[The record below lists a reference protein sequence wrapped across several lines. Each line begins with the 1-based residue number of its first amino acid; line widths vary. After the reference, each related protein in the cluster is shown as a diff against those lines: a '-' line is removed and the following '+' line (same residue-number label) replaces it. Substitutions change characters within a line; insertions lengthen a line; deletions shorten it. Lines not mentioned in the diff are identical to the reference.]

1 MSSTNTDNRQTV
13 IDFHGVAELHGVDV
27 DLVKRDFPFLDRRIN
42 GLPITFLDSANSTQ
56 KPHQVIDSMTHFMES
71 SYSPVSRSA
80 YRMAAEATDLYE
92 GARATVARFI
102 GAASPDEV
110 VFTKNA
116 TESLNL
122 VVHSW
127 GRTNLHDGDVVVL
140 TQMEH
145 HANIVPWQ
153 MLAAERAI
161 EIRWIPVTPE
171 GLLDLTHL
179 DTLLDGAKVLSF
191 TAMSNVLGT
200 INPTRLLCD
209 AAHAVGAIAI
219 VDACQF
225 VPHNVTDVKALGA
238 DLMAFSSHKLC
249 GPTGLGVLWGRAEL
263 LEAMPPFLGGGS
275 MITDVTFEGFT
286 CAPVPAKF
294 EAGTPPIT
302 EAVGLG
308 VALDYLSTLGMAN
321 IRQHEMSIARYTLDT
336 LTERFGD
343 DITFHGPKN
352 VELRGATFSFAF
364 RGVHPHDISQVL
376 DERNV
381 YVRAGHHCAKPL
393 MRVLGVGATARASFY
408 IYNDENDVD
417 LLADAL
423 DAVTDMFAP

>member
-1 MSSTNTDNRQTV
+1 MEGSMKTGT
-13 IDFHGVAELHGVDV
+13 GVAGVDIAA
-27 DLVKRDFPFLDRRIN
+27 VKRDFPFLERRIN
-42 GLPITFLDSANSTQ
+42 ELPITFLDSANSTQ
-56 KPHQVIDSMTHFMES
+56 KPRQVIDAMSHFMES
-71 SYSPVSRSA
+71 SYSPINRSA

-92 GARATVARFI
+92 GARAKVARFI
-102 GAASPDEV
+102 GASSVDEI

-116 TESLNL
+116 TESINL
-122 VVHSW
+122 IAHSW
-127 GRTNLHDGDVVVL
+127 GRSNLHDGDVIVL

-153 MLAAERAI
+153 MLAAERNI
-161 EIRWIPVTPE
+161 EIRWIGLTPD
-171 GLLDLTHL
+171 GLLDLSDL
-179 DTLLDGAKVLSF
+179 DELLDGAKAVSF

-200 INPTRLLCD
+200 ITPTRLLCE
-209 AAHAVGAIAI
+209 AAHAAGAVAI

-238 DLMAFSSHKLC
+238 DFIAFSSHKLC

-263 LEAMPPFLGGGS
+263 LDAMPPFLGGGS
-275 MITDVTFEGFT
+275 MITDVRFDGFT

-294 EAGTPPIT
+294 EAGTPPII
-302 EAVGLG
+302 EAIGLG
-308 VALDYLSTLGMAN
+308 AALDYLSAIGMAN
-321 IRQHEMSIARYTLDT
+321 IRQHEITIASYAIDT

-343 DITFHGPKN
+343 DITIHGTTD
-352 VELRGATFSFAF
+352 VELRGATLSFAF

-393 MRVLGVGATARASFY
+393 MRVLGAGATVRASFY
-408 IYNDENDVD
+408 IYNDEADVD

-423 DAVTDMFAP
+423 DGVNDIFAF